1 MSAVVVSRSYRTV
14 RLLPAVGDVA
24 ASFGLTTV
32 TTQPFVVRGFR
43 TEAPAAVAFEFDD
56 GSALQFDDG
65 SAVEAGAASA
75 ALQFDN
81 GATLTFDDGSE
92 MQ

>member
-24 ASFGLTTV
+24 VSFGLTTV

-43 TEAPAAVAFEFDD
+43 TGPAEIELD
-56 GSALQFDDG
+56 GGQFGQNDITTLDG
-65 SAVEAGAASA
+65 G
-75 ALQFDN
+75 
-81 GATLTFDDGSE
+81 TFDE
-92 MQ
+92 N